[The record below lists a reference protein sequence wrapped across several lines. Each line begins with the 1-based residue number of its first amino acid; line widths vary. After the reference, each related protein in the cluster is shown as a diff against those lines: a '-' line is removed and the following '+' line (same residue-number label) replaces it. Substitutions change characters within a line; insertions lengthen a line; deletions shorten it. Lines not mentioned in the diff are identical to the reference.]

1 MWKREEL
8 KNAAKHSIKMNYI
21 ACIAVCFIMMFIAGE
36 YESTVQFISKYDAK
50 NVANLKYD
58 TDQKIEIVKEI
69 EQLTGGDLLKAGEDQ
84 ISKAVDKISEK
95 YDISA
100 KDDLKAWVEIYKE
113 KGASALNF
121 KEVTFFGT
129 TGETS
134 NWRTVTRTLEI
145 LGSDEIE
152 IDSEVDLNE
161 EQFAYFFDM
170 ATKDDSPKIGVI
182 NSVIRLFSSNEILRT
197 LISLATS
204 VLSFLMA
211 IFVAGPLIVGEKRF
225 FLENRTYH
233 STRIGRMGFLFRERH
248 FRPILTMLIMDIYT
262 FLWSLTIV
270 GGIIKTYEYEMI
282 PYILAENPEIE
293 RKKAFKLSKQMM
305 KGNKWRSFVI
315 DLSFY
320 PWIIAITL
328 IIAVAS
334 VLITGTPLKSTLIA
348 EICCAVFMMLFL
360 NPYKT
365 ATKAELYIALRKEA
379 IKNNYQF
386 SEELNDKYLDL
397 DLLEEQMNNNNEL
410 YGQSNA

>member
-1 MWKREEL
+1 MWNRKEL

-100 KDDLKAWVEIYKE
+100 KDDLKTWVEIYKE

-225 FLENRTYH
+225 FLENHTYH
-233 STRIGRMGFLFRERH
+233 GTRIGRMGFLFRERH
-248 FRPILTMLIMDIYT
+248 FRPILTMLIMDLYT

-320 PWIIAITL
+320 PWIISITL
-328 IIAVAS
+328 IIALAS

-379 IKNNYQF
+379 IKNNYRF

-397 DLLEEQMNNNNEL
+397 DLLEEQMNDNNQP

>member
-1 MWKREEL
+1 MKD
-8 KNAAKHSIKMNYI
+8 AAKHSIKMNYI

-204 VLSFLMA
+204 VLSFLIA

-233 STRIGRMGFLFRERH
+233 GTRIGRMGFLFRERH
-248 FRPILTMLIMDIYT
+248 FRPILTMLIMDLYT

-320 PWIIAITL
+320 PWIISITL

-379 IKNNYQF
+379 IKNNYRF

-397 DLLEEQMNNNNEL
+397 DLLEDQMNNNNEL

>member
-1 MWKREEL
+1 MWNRKEL

-69 EQLTGGDLLKAGEDQ
+69 EQLTGGDLLKAGEEQ

-182 NSVIRLFSSNEILRT
+182 NSIIRLFSSNEILRT

-204 VLSFLMA
+204 VLSFLIA

-233 STRIGRMGFLFRERH
+233 GTRIGRMGFLFRERH
-248 FRPILTMLIMDIYT
+248 FRPILTMLIMDLYT
-262 FLWSLTIV
+262 FLWSLTII

-334 VLITGTPLKSTLIA
+334 ALITGTPLKSTLIA

-379 IKNNYQF
+379 IKNNYRF

>member
-1 MWKREEL
+1 MWNRKEL

-100 KDDLKAWVEIYKE
+100 KDDLKTWVEIYKE

-182 NSVIRLFSSNEILRT
+182 NSIIRLFSSNEILRT

-204 VLSFLMA
+204 VLSFLIA

-248 FRPILTMLIMDIYT
+248 FRPILTMLIMDLYT

-320 PWIIAITL
+320 PWIISITL

-379 IKNNYQF
+379 IKNNYRF

-397 DLLEEQMNNNNEL
+397 DLLEEQMNDNNQP

>member
-1 MWKREEL
+1 MWNRKEL

-69 EQLTGGDLLKAGEDQ
+69 EQLTGGDLLKAGEEQ

-182 NSVIRLFSSNEILRT
+182 NSIIRLFSSNEILRT

-204 VLSFLMA
+204 VLSFLIA

-233 STRIGRMGFLFRERH
+233 GTRIGRMGFLFRERH
-248 FRPILTMLIMDIYT
+248 FRPILTMLIMDLYT
-262 FLWSLTIV
+262 FLWSLTII

-320 PWIIAITL
+320 PWIISITL

-334 VLITGTPLKSTLIA
+334 ALITGTPLKSTLIA

-379 IKNNYQF
+379 IKNNYRF

-397 DLLEEQMNNNNEL
+397 DLLEEQMNNNNEF

>member
-1 MWKREEL
+1 MWKRKEL

-293 RKKAFKLSKQMM
+293 RKKAFKLSKEMM

-379 IKNNYQF
+379 IKNNYRF

>member
-1 MWKREEL
+1 MWNRKEL
-8 KNAAKHSIKMNYI
+8 KSAAKHSIKMNYI

-69 EQLTGGDLLKAGEDQ
+69 EQLTGGDLLKAGEEQ

-182 NSVIRLFSSNEILRT
+182 NSIIRLFSSNEILRT

-204 VLSFLMA
+204 VLSFLIA

-233 STRIGRMGFLFRERH
+233 GTRIGRMGFLFRERH
-248 FRPILTMLIMDIYT
+248 FRPILTMLIMDLYT
-262 FLWSLTIV
+262 FLWSLTII

-334 VLITGTPLKSTLIA
+334 ALITGTPLKSTLIA

-365 ATKAELYIALRKEA
+365 ATKTELYIALRKEA
-379 IKNNYQF
+379 KKNNYRF

-397 DLLEEQMNNNNEL
+397 DLLEEQMNNNNEF
-410 YGQSNA
+410 YGQTNA

>member
-1 MWKREEL
+1 MWNRKEL

-69 EQLTGGDLLKAGEDQ
+69 EQLTGGDLLKAGEEQ

-182 NSVIRLFSSNEILRT
+182 NSIIRLFSSNEILRT

-204 VLSFLMA
+204 VLSFLIA

-233 STRIGRMGFLFRERH
+233 GTRIGRMGFLFRERH
-248 FRPILTMLIMDIYT
+248 FRPILTMLIMDLYT
-262 FLWSLTIV
+262 FLWSLTII

-334 VLITGTPLKSTLIA
+334 ALITGTPLKSTLIA

-379 IKNNYQF
+379 IKNNYRF

-397 DLLEEQMNNNNEL
+397 DLLEEQMNNNNEF
-410 YGQSNA
+410 YGQTNA

>member
-1 MWKREEL
+1 MWNRKEL

-100 KDDLKAWVEIYKE
+100 KDDLKTWVEIYKE

-379 IKNNYQF
+379 IKNNYRF

>member
-1 MWKREEL
+1 MWNRKEL

-204 VLSFLMA
+204 VLSFLIA

-233 STRIGRMGFLFRERH
+233 GTRIGRMGFLFRERH
-248 FRPILTMLIMDIYT
+248 FRPILTMLIMDLYT

-379 IKNNYQF
+379 IKNNYRF

-397 DLLEEQMNNNNEL
+397 DLLEDQMNNNNEL

>member
-1 MWKREEL
+1 MWKRKEL
-8 KNAAKHSIKMNYI
+8 KDAAKHSIKMNYI

-204 VLSFLMA
+204 VLSFLIA

-233 STRIGRMGFLFRERH
+233 GTRIGRMGFLFRERH

-379 IKNNYQF
+379 IKNNYRF

>member
-1 MWKREEL
+1 MWKRKEL

-69 EQLTGGDLLKAGEDQ
+69 EQLTGGDLLKAGEEQ

-182 NSVIRLFSSNEILRT
+182 NSIIRLFSSNEILRT

-204 VLSFLMA
+204 VLSFLIA

-233 STRIGRMGFLFRERH
+233 GTHIGRMGFLFRERH
-248 FRPILTMLIMDIYT
+248 FRPILTMFIMDLYT
-262 FLWSLTIV
+262 FLWSLTII

-334 VLITGTPLKSTLIA
+334 ALITGTPLKSTLIA

-365 ATKAELYIALRKEA
+365 ATKTELFIALRKEA
-379 IKNNYQF
+379 IKNNYRF

>member
-1 MWKREEL
+1 MWNRKEL

>member
-1 MWKREEL
+1 MWNRKEL

-100 KDDLKAWVEIYKE
+100 KDDLKTWVEIYKE

-182 NSVIRLFSSNEILRT
+182 NSIIRLFSSNEILRT

-204 VLSFLMA
+204 VLSFLIA
-211 IFVAGPLIVGEKRF
+211 IFVAGPLVVGEKRF

-233 STRIGRMGFLFRERH
+233 GTRIGRMGFLFRERH
-248 FRPILTMLIMDIYT
+248 FRPILTMLIMDLYT

-320 PWIIAITL
+320 PWIISITL

-379 IKNNYQF
+379 IKNNYRF

-397 DLLEEQMNNNNEL
+397 DLLEEQMNDNNQP